1 MTVRMG
7 CSTSA
12 RPAGLTAAIALPPPA
27 IDRSHHAKR
36 LDLDLDPAGS
46 GVLIITPHVAMREM
60 VDVLAAGILGPVD
73 HAAQHLR
80 PAPHGLGVDQQ
91 QADPRVALQM
101 LEPPSIRATVDPEG
115 PVLELEPD
123 RDHLDTAVL
132 SGGAD
137 DGRIDLLREFLHLRT
152 ELDPHQAT
160 SHLNSRVARTRAITS
175 HTARPAN
182 SPRTAHKLAPS
193 RLMLRRAFARKVSGS
208 TFVIGCNQLGSLDSE
223 KKTPERN
230 IIGNEIRLA
239 IAATAPSSLANP
251 EIVKPTAMKIAAPI
265 KPMMIR

>member
-1 MTVRMG
+1 MG

-12 RPAGLTAAIALPPPA
+12 RTAGLTAAIALPPPA

-46 GVLIITPHVAMREM
+46 RVLIIAPHVAMGEM
-60 VDVLAAGILGPVD
+60 VDVIAAGILGPVD
-73 HAAQHLR
+73 HATQHLR

-91 QADPRVALQM
+91 QADPRIALQM
-101 LEPPSIRATVDPEG
+101 LEPPAIRATVDPEG
-115 PVLELEPD
+115 PILELKPD
-123 RDHLDTAVL
+123 RDHLDAAVL

-137 DGRIDLLREFLHLRT
+137 DGRIDLLGEFLHLGT
-152 ELDPHQAT
+152 EFDPHQAT
-160 SHLNSRVARTRAITS
+160 SHLNSRVASTRVITS
-175 HTARPAN
+175 QTARPAN

-208 TFVIGCNQLGSLDSE
+208 TFVIGCNQAGLLESE
-223 KKTPERN
+223 KKTPERD

-239 IAATAPSSLANP
+239 IAATGPSYLANP
-251 EIVKPTAMKIAAPI
+251 QMVKPNALYIPE
-265 KPMMIR
+265 PMQPTDIR